1 MKTKVLKELRELAK
15 LTRKYAITYKTL
27 DKEVTRIIN
36 QEAGY
41 LGEFENF
48 DITSYIVHYF
58 NRETKELEEIEIVVE
73 YVDEDE
79 INPGIKIKEVNR
91 IY

>member
-15 LTRKYAITYKTL
+15 LTRKYAIAYKTL
-27 DKEVTRIIN
+27 DKEVARILR
-36 QEAGY
+36 QDEGY

-58 NRETKELEEIEIVVE
+58 NRETKQLEEIEIVVK
-73 YVDEDE
+73 YIDDDE
-79 INPGIKIKEVNR
+79 INPGLKIKKVSK
-91 IY
+91 I